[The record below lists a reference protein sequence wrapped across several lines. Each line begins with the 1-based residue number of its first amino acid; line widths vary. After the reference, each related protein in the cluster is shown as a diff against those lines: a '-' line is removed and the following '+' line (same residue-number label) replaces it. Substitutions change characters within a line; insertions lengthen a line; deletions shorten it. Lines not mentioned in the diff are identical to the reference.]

1 MAIIKPT
8 LNLVASEYT
17 PEIINMTRASGATRV
32 NAVGLVE
39 RVSAGTLR
47 YDYDPT
53 TLAGKGWLIEEART
67 NILIQSEDLQT
78 NWTAQNVGFG
88 TKGTAPDGK
97 TTAELVDD
105 SGGTTSNH
113 SVYYSYSFTSGT
125 SYTLSA
131 WFKVGSGSHGWLQM
145 PSSAFPGNISAEFD
159 ITNLTSV
166 DISDSGA
173 SAESITMVEYPNG
186 WVRCS
191 ITDTADAT
199 TSGNVQMGLN
209 DGNGTTTVFTG
220 SGLNMYM
227 WGIQLEAG
235 AFPTSY
241 IPTTTAAVTRSED
254 SVSVPLSDFD
264 FNFNEQTI
272 YLQSTAT
279 AFNGMAALAVYLN
292 GSNTV
297 SFFVNPTTTLRT
309 HRQTSG
315 LQGNLDFTKAAGIE
329 FRAALSIAQD
339 DVAFSVDGETPELDT
354 GHNMNSTLTT
364 VWLGSNGATSPY
376 SGYISH
382 VAIFNKAMSDADIQ
396 TITTG

>member
-17 PEIINMTRASGATRV
+17 PEILNVTRASGATRV
-32 NAVGLVE
+32 NAAGLVE

-47 YDYDPT
+47 YDHDPT

-67 NILIQSEDLQT
+67 NLCLQSEDFSTTWSLT
-78 NWTAQNVGFG
+78 NATLGSNTV
-88 TKGTAPDGK
+88 TAPDGT
-97 TTAELVDD
+97 TTADKLIDDAVD
-105 SGGTTSNH
+105 
-113 SVYYSYSFTSGT
+113 SVHHVTQAITVTNAVSQA
-125 SYTLSA
+125 LSVWA
-131 WFKVGSGSHGWLQM
+131 KAAGNNWLRIYV
-145 PSSAFPGNISAEFD
+145 PTDNKSAYFD
-159 ITNLTSV
+159 L
-166 DISDSGA
+166 A
-173 SAESITMVEYPNG
+173 NG
-186 WVRCS
+186 V
-191 ITDTADAT
+191 
-199 TSGNVQMGLN
+199 V
-209 DGNGTTTVFTG
+209 GTTTATSSSITAYPDGWYRCEMVFTSADTTLHYRVYTVTADDTATHAGG
-220 SGLNMYM
+220 SSNGTYL
-227 WGIQLEAG
+227 WGAQCEDNKSFAS
-235 AFPTSY
+235 SY